1 LNIKTHINHSSLS
14 SMSIKNYILIG
25 NSPVLDPRDLNLIA
39 VIKSE
44 SPLENTKL
52 NSETYLGGFSI

>member
-1 LNIKTHINHSSLS
+1 
-14 SMSIKNYILIG
+14 MSIKNYILIG